1 MVKISKLNNVGN
13 SASFYQKWNNE
24 IYKLYSES
32 TAFIWNYET
41 TSCQYDKYLTKTRQM
56 YF

>member
-1 MVKISKLNNVGN
+1 MVKISKLNNVRN
-13 SASFYQKWNNE
+13 SANNE

-32 TAFIWNYET
+32 TAFLQNYET